1 MITIKQQ
8 PNKYRPVYN
17 DDFFVVSS
25 TNYTQPNFQYVCD
38 VYVNGN
44 YITRTKT
51 FPHPTLFNGLFNPKR
66 IVESYVSKNFDLK
79 TNAIPFSQ
87 NTNSY
92 CYYQLKFGEEFGA
105 DSSGTT
111 IYPNQAVSNINYVWN
126 GIYDYEDYINFD
138 GNLHN
143 LTSSSK
149 KFLTDAPDGLKIQ
162 STERNYLYGITQSSG
177 DIYFLNVTTFNSAGA
192 QIDSYQIANPYQA
205 VSSNNDKFFRVGVGP
220 ANLNALSAGDVY
232 YSEFGTFPIIGTSV
246 ASYNVQTSKWNST
259 VTSETKTYY
268 VEDVC
273 TKTEAVRLFFLN
285 KLGGYDGFTFKHK
298 AKINA
303 DIKRSNYKKPQ
314 GTWSSS
320 TVFGY
325 GLSDRADT
333 QYDTNIEDTIT
344 LVSDYITEEESI
356 WLEELFTSPD
366 VYLDRDGV
374 EIPIN
379 ITATS
384 YETKQT
390 AVAKLINYTI
400 EFTYS
405 YNRYRQRF

>member
-1 MITIKQQ
+1 MITIQQ
-8 PNKYRPVYN
+8 QVSIIKPVYN
-17 DDFFVVSS
+17 DDFFVVTS

-38 VYVNGN
+38 IYVNGN

-51 FPHPTLFNGLFNPKR
+51 FPHPTNFSGKFAVKR
-66 IVESYVSKNFDLK
+66 IVESYLSKDFDLA
-79 TNAIPFSQ
+79 TN
-87 NTNSY
+87 NWTKNENSY

-111 IYPNQAVSNINYVWN
+111 IYPNQAVSNTNYVWN
-126 GIYDYEDYINFD
+126 GIMDYEDYITYTTNTYVLRD
-138 GNLHN
+138 SNR
-143 LTSSSK
+143 
-149 KFLTDAPDGLKIQ
+149 KFLTNKPSAVNIQ
-162 STERNYLYGITQSSG
+162 SSERDYLYCINTSS
-177 DIYFLNVTTFNSAGA
+177 
-192 QIDSYQIANPYQA
+192 
-205 VSSNNDKFFRVGVGP
+205 
-220 ANLNALSAGDVY
+220 GDVY
-232 YSEFGTFPIIGTSV
+232 YLDIKTYDSSGSKIDNYYLYNQYQDVGVDSEYFTRVGTGTYNIEASSGSVISDNGIFPIFN
-246 ASYNVQTSKWNST
+246 ANVVYYTVRTIKFNGT
-259 VTSETKTYY
+259 VTSETKRYNIT
-268 VEDVC
+268 DIC

-314 GTWSSS
+314 GAWSSS

-333 QYDTNIEDTIT
+333 QYDTNIKDTIT
-344 LVSDYITEEESI
+344 LVSDYVTEEESI

-390 AVAKLINYTI
+390 SVAKLINYTI

>member
-1 MITIKQQ
+1 MITIKQEVSII
-8 PNKYRPVYN
+8 KPVYN
-17 DDFFVVSS
+17 DDFFVVTS

-38 VYVNGN
+38 IYVNGN

-51 FPHPTLFNGLFNPKR
+51 FPHPTNFSGKFAVKR
-66 IVESYVSKNFDLK
+66 IVESYLSKDFDLA
-79 TNAIPFSQ
+79 TN
-87 NTNSY
+87 NWTKNENSY

-111 IYPNQAVSNINYVWN
+111 IYPNQAVSNTNYVWN
-126 GIYDYEDYINFD
+126 GIMDYEDYIAYTTNTYILRD
-138 GNLHN
+138 ANR
-143 LTSSSK
+143 
-149 KFLTDAPDGLKIQ
+149 KFLTNKPSAVNIQ
-162 STERNYLYGITQSSG
+162 SSERDYLYCINITS
-177 DIYFLNVTTFNSAGA
+177 
-192 QIDSYQIANPYQA
+192 
-205 VSSNNDKFFRVGVGP
+205 
-220 ANLNALSAGDVY
+220 GDVY
-232 YSEFGTFPIIGTSV
+232 YLDIKTYDSSDVLIDNYKLFNQYQDVGVDSEYFTRVGTGTYNIEASSGSIISTNNIFPIFGT
-246 ASYNVQTSKWNST
+246 NVVYYTVRTIKFNGT
-259 VTSETKTYY
+259 VTSETKRYNIT
-268 VEDVC
+268 DIC

-320 TVFGY
+320 TAFAY

-333 QYDTNIEDTIT
+333 QYDTNIKDTIT
-344 LVSDYITEEESI
+344 LVSDYVTEEESI

>member
-1 MITIKQQ
+1 MITIQQ
-8 PNKYRPVYN
+8 QVSTIKPVYN
-17 DDFFVVSS
+17 DDFFVVTS

-38 VYVNGN
+38 IYVNGN

-51 FPHPTLFNGLFNPKR
+51 FPHPTNFSGKFAVKR
-66 IVESYVSKNFDLK
+66 IVESYLSKDFDLA
-79 TNAIPFSQ
+79 TN
-87 NTNSY
+87 NWTKNENSY

-111 IYPNQAVSNINYVWN
+111 IYPNQAVSNTNYVWN
-126 GIYDYEDYINFD
+126 GIMDYEDYIAYTTNTYILRD
-138 GNLHN
+138 SNR
-143 LTSSSK
+143 
-149 KFLTDAPDGLKIQ
+149 KFLTNKPSAVNIQ
-162 STERNYLYGITQSSG
+162 SSERDYLYCINTSS
-177 DIYFLNVTTFNSAGA
+177 
-192 QIDSYQIANPYQA
+192 
-205 VSSNNDKFFRVGVGP
+205 
-220 ANLNALSAGDVY
+220 GDVY
-232 YSEFGTFPIIGTSV
+232 YLDINTYNSSDVLIDNYKLFNQYQDVGVDSEYFTRVGTGTYNIEASSGSVISTNGVFPIFGTSV
-246 ASYNVQTSKWNST
+246 SYYTVRTIKLNGK
-259 VTSETKTYY
+259 VTSETKRYNIT
-268 VEDVC
+268 DIC

-320 TVFGY
+320 TAFAY

-333 QYDTNIEDTIT
+333 QYDTNIKDTIT
-344 LVSDYITEEESI
+344 LVSDYVTEEESI